1 MREKG
6 DDLYIMQDESGMLK
20 IGRSVD
26 VDRRLKQLK
35 TGNPGIRLMHV
46 WRGKGDMEKRLHE
59 DLSKFRV
66 KLEWFEYMCLGS
78 LPLSLYEE
86 IPDPTVFD
94 DWWCGGKK

>member
-1 MREKG
+1 MLKRKN

-26 VDRRLKQLK
+26 AERRWNQLK

-46 WRGKGDMEKRLHE
+46 WKGRGDMEKKLHE
-59 DLSKFRV
+59 DLREWRV
-66 KLEWFEYMCLGS
+66 KLEWFEYMSLGS

-86 IPDPTVFD
+86 IPDPTIFD
-94 DWWCGGKK
+94 DWWKK